1 MFRRSNAILAA
12 CFTLALTLSLVAAA
26 ATPQSAAP
34 LSATAIAD
42 KNVAAR
48 GGLKAWRGVH
58 SLLMAGKMGAGGN
71 QRATLPVSVPSR
83 KGNQQVAP
91 ARPKEEAQLPF
102 IMDLGRPRKM
112 RLELKFNGQTAIQV
126 YDGTNGWK
134 LRPYLNRRDV
144 EPFTAEELKAASMQ
158 PDIDG
163 PLVDYAVKGTQ
174 VALDGMEK
182 VEDNDT
188 YKLKLTTKDG
198 QVTHVWIDAQ
208 TFLEAKMDGLPR
220 RLDGVDHPV
229 EIYLRDFRPVSGLQ
243 IPYVLETKVL
253 PVAQNTKVRTPA
265 VPIERIVLDRVVV
278 NPNLEEAIFSKPN
291 VAIASNAR

>member
-1 MFRRSNAILAA
+1 MIRRSIAIFATCLG
-12 CFTLALTLSLVAAA
+12 LSLSISAAKA
-26 ATPQSAAP
+26 GAVPQSSTK
-34 LSATAIAD
+34 LSAAEIAD

-48 GGLKAWRGVH
+48 GGLQAWRAVH
-58 SLLMAGKMGAGGN
+58 YLMMTGKMGVGGN
-71 QRATLPVSVPSR
+71 QRATLPLPVPDR
-83 KGNQQVAP
+83 KGNQPMVPQ
-91 ARPKEEAQLPF
+91 RPKEEVQLPF

-112 RLELKFNGQTAIQV
+112 RLELQFDGQTAIQV

-163 PLVDYAVKGTQ
+163 PLIDYAVKGTK
-174 VALDGMEK
+174 VELDGVEK
-182 VEDNDT
+182 VGDNDT

-198 QVTHVWIDAQ
+198 RVTYVWIDAQ

-291 VAIASNAR
+291 VAIASNAK